1 ELIALTEQRLLCVLI
16 MSNGVV
22 EQQAIRLTH
31 IHVDEHW
38 VLTLRNL
45 LAETLIGYDV
55 VEAKDRIRT
64 LLTEGTVFTQPG
76 EQQAVQAVLYIVEE
90 QLLANE
96 NQRIAVAGTANLSR
110 VEGTFG
116 SLT

>member
-1 ELIALTEQRLLCVLI
+1 GDSENLDDVMSRTVRMLAKLTNQVAVVQYPSTGHATVKQIELIALTEQRLLCVLI

-64 LLTEGTVFTQPG
+64 LLTEGTVFTQ
-76 EQQAVQAVLYIVEE
+76 
-90 QLLANE
+90 
-96 NQRIAVAGTANLSR
+96 
-110 VEGTFG
+110 
-116 SLT
+116 